1 MVMVILAH
9 VRLAAARAGLGL
21 AMLPEPLV
29 RNTPALQ
36 LVLSSA
42 VAGSLDLMI
51 FVNAELRREPRIIAA
66 RNVLTESPVALG
78 MPPSGS
84 GAPDSLP
91 GNRTRAELISPSAR
105 TALAQL
111 PGVATLPRECIPY
124 EHEPCEH
131 KQGLN
136 RRVLSGVGDVMEAK
150 DPMHPHDVETQD
162 EARAREDTQEERV
175 RCGSLTPQQTSN
187 QNGEG
192 DCKDGDS
199 SRRGADY
206 KHVYSSG
213 PVAEIP
219 HVRRVPR
226 ARSLIHVAVPHS
238 GTPSRRDAKT
248 ARRYRELSFV
258 AWHTA
263 TRP

>member
-1 MVMVILAH
+1 MVILAH

-84 GAPDSLP
+84 GTPDSLP
-91 GNRTRAELISPSAR
+91 GNRTRAELISPSAL

-111 PGVATLPRECIPY
+111 PGVAMLPRECIPY
-124 EHEPCEH
+124 EHEPYEH

-136 RRVLSGVGDVMEAK
+136 HRVLSGVGDVMEAK
-150 DPMHPHDVETQD
+150 DPMPPHDVETQD
-162 EARAREDTQEERV
+162 EARAREDTQEE
-175 RCGSLTPQQTSN
+175 
-187 QNGEG
+187 
-192 DCKDGDS
+192 
-199 SRRGADY
+199 
-206 KHVYSSG
+206 
-213 PVAEIP
+213 
-219 HVRRVPR
+219 
-226 ARSLIHVAVPHS
+226 
-238 GTPSRRDAKT
+238 
-248 ARRYRELSFV
+248 
-258 AWHTA
+258 
-263 TRP
+263 